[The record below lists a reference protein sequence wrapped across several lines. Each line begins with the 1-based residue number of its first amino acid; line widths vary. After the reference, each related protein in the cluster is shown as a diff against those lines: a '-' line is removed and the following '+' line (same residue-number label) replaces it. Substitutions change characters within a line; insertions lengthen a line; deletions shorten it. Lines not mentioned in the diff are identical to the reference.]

1 VQFLPTTNGRDR
13 AERATGNY
21 LKTAGLNY
29 FGAIELTARENT
41 HPVNVG
47 GVMVGGGNEIVV
59 QSMTDTDT
67 ADIAATVAQVKL
79 LADAGS
85 EIVRITVNN
94 SAAAEAV
101 PEVSKRLADLGCN
114 VPLVG
119 DFHFIGH
126 RLLKDY
132 PDLAGTLAKFR
143 INPGNVGRGVRHD
156 ENFTTFIEI
165 ARDLSK
171 PVRIGVNAG
180 SLDPDVMAS
189 KMDINSR
196 VAEPLSSER
205 VENQA
210 LVESALSSAE
220 AALDIGLTLN
230 QIIISCKVSRLPQMV
245 AVYRELSEKSDFAL
259 HLGLTEAGMG
269 QKGVVATTSA
279 LSVLLEQ
286 GIGDTIRAS
295 LTPEVGGDRSK
306 EVRLC
311 QDVLQ
316 AVGLRRFRP
325 AVTACPGCGRTT
337 STLFR
342 ELAQDIQT
350 HIDERLTDW
359 RTRYAG
365 SESLQV
371 AVMGCVVNGPGESRA
386 ANIGISL
393 PGAGEEP
400 RAPVFV
406 DGERVKFLSGPNI
419 ATDFIDMVET
429 YVETTYNA

>member
-1 VQFLPTTNGRDR
+1 
-13 AERATGNY
+13 
-21 LKTAGLNY
+21 
-29 FGAIELTARENT
+29 
-41 HPVNVG
+41 VNVG
-47 GVMVGGGNEIVV
+47 GALIGGGNPVVV

-67 ADIAATVAQVKL
+67 ADIGKTVAQVAL
-79 LADAGS
+79 LAEAGS

-94 SAAAEAV
+94 SAAAAAV
-101 PEVSKRLADLGCN
+101 PEVRKRLVDSGCN

-126 RLLKDY
+126 RLLRDH
-132 PDLAGTLAKFR
+132 PELAQTLDKFR
-143 INPGNVGRGVRHD
+143 INPGNVGRGARHD
-156 ENFTTFIEI
+156 ENFSTFIDI
-165 ARDLSK
+165 AKGLGK

-180 SLDPDVMAS
+180 SLDPDVMAT
-189 KMDINSR
+189 KMDENSR
-196 VAEPLSSER
+196 LAMPLSSELI
-205 VENQA
+205 ENRA
-210 LVESALSSAE
+210 MVESALSSAE
-220 AALDIGLTLN
+220 AALDLGLTPN
-230 QIIISCKVSRLPQMV
+230 QIIISCKLSRLPQMV

-269 QKGVVATTSA
+269 QKGVVATSSA

-295 LTPEVGGDRSK
+295 LTPEVGGDRAK

-311 QDVLQ
+311 QDILQ
-316 AVGLRRFRP
+316 SVGLRRFRP

-350 HIDERLTDW
+350 HIDDRLPEW
-359 RTRYAG
+359 RTRYGG
-365 SESLQV
+365 SETLQV

-419 ATDFIDMVET
+419 AGDFIDMVER
-429 YVETTYNA
+429 YVETTYKS

>member
-1 VQFLPTTNGRDR
+1 M
-13 AERATGNY
+13 
-21 LKTAGLNY
+21 
-29 FGAIELTARENT
+29 I
-41 HPVNVG
+41 
-47 GVMVGGGNEIVV
+47 GGGNQVVV

-94 SAAAEAV
+94 SAAAAAV

-126 RLLKDY
+126 RLLRDY
-132 PDLAGTLAKFR
+132 PELASTLAKFR

-156 ENFTTFIEI
+156 ENFTQFIEI
-165 ARDLSK
+165 ARELGT

-180 SLDPDVMAS
+180 SLDPDVMAD
-189 KMDINSR
+189 KMDENSR
-196 VAEPLSSER
+196 LAEPLKSEQ
-205 VENQA
+205 VENKA

-220 AALDIGLTLN
+220 AALDIGLTEN

-269 QKGVVATTSA
+269 QKGVVATTAA
-279 LSVLLEQ
+279 LSTLLEQ

-311 QDVLQ
+311 QDILQ
-316 AVGLRRFRP
+316 AIGLRRFRP

-342 ELAQDIQT
+342 ELAQDIQS
-350 HIDERLTDW
+350 HIDAKLPEWKSRH
-359 RTRYAG
+359 AG
-365 SESLQV
+365 SEALQV

-393 PGAGEEP
+393 PGAGEDP

-406 DGERVKFLSGPNI
+406 DGQRVKFLSGPNI
-419 ATDFIDMVET
+419 ATDFIDMVES
-429 YVETTYNA
+429 YVETTYNG

>member
-1 VQFLPTTNGRDR
+1 VAARDS
-13 AERATGNY
+13 TY
-21 LKTAGLNY
+21 
-29 FGAIELTARENT
+29 
-41 HPVNVG
+41 PVNVG
-47 GVMVGGGNEIVV
+47 GVMIGGGNNVVV

-67 ADIAATVAQVKL
+67 ANVKATVAQIKL

-85 EIVRITVNN
+85 EIVRVTVNN

-101 PEVSKRLADLGCN
+101 PEVSKHLADLGCT

-126 RLLKDY
+126 RLLKDS
-132 PDLAGTLAKFR
+132 PDMANTLAKFR
-143 INPGNVGRGVRHD
+143 INPGNVGRGARHD
-156 ENFTTFIEI
+156 ENFTQFVEI
-165 ARDLSK
+165 ARDMGK

-180 SLDPDVMAS
+180 SLDPDVMAQ
-189 KMDINSR
+189 KMDENSR
-196 VAEPLSSER
+196 LAEPLSSEL
-205 VENQA
+205 VENKA

-220 AALDIGLTLN
+220 AALDIGLTPN
-230 QIIISCKVSRLPQMV
+230 QVIISCKVSRLPQMV
-245 AVYRELSEKSDFAL
+245 AVYRELSAKSDFSL

-269 QKGVVATTSA
+269 QKGVVTTTAA
-279 LSVLLEQ
+279 LSTLLEQ

-295 LTPEVGGDRSK
+295 LTPEVGGDRAK

-311 QDVLQ
+311 QDILQ

-325 AVTACPGCGRTT
+325 SVTACPGCGRTT

-350 HIDERLTDW
+350 HIDEKLPEW

-365 SESLQV
+365 AESLQV

-386 ANIGISL
+386 ADIGISL
-393 PGAGEEP
+393 PGAGEDP
-400 RAPVFV
+400 RAPVYI
-406 DGERVKFLSGPNI
+406 DGQRTTFLSGPNI
-419 ATDFIDMVET
+419 ATEFIDMVEN
-429 YVETTYNA
+429 YVETTYNR

>member
-1 VQFLPTTNGRDR
+1 
-13 AERATGNY
+13 
-21 LKTAGLNY
+21 
-29 FGAIELTARENT
+29 
-41 HPVNVG
+41 
-47 GVMVGGGNEIVV
+47 MV
-59 QSMTDTDT
+59 QSMTDTDS
-67 ADIAATVAQVKL
+67 ADVAATVAQVKL

-94 SAAAEAV
+94 AAAAEAV
-101 PEVSKRLADLGCN
+101 PEIRKRLSDLGCN

-132 PDLAGTLAKFR
+132 PALAETLAKFR
-143 INPGNVGRGVRHD
+143 INPGNVGRGPRHD
-156 ENFTTFIEI
+156 ENFTQFIEI
-165 ARDLSK
+165 ARDLGK

-180 SLDPDVMAS
+180 SLDPDVMAQ
-189 KMDINSR
+189 KMDENSR
-196 VAEPLSSER
+196 RPDPLDSEG
-205 VENQA
+205 VENAA

-220 AALDIGLTLN
+220 AALDIGLSPN

-245 AVYRELSEKSDFAL
+245 AVYRELSEKCDFAL

-269 QKGVVATTSA
+269 QKGVVTTTAA
-279 LSVLLEQ
+279 LSTLLEQ

-295 LTPEVGGDRSK
+295 LTPEVGGDRAK

-311 QDVLQ
+311 QDILQ

-325 AVTACPGCGRTT
+325 SVTACPGCGRTT

-342 ELAQDIQT
+342 ELAQDIQQ
-350 HIDERLTDW
+350 HIDERLPEW
-359 RTRYAG
+359 RGRHPG

-393 PGAGEEP
+393 PGSGEEP

-406 DGERVKFLSGPNI
+406 DGERVTFLSGPQI
-419 ATDFIDMVET
+419 ATDFIGMVED
-429 YVETTYNA
+429 YVEKTYGS

>member
-1 VQFLPTTNGRDR
+1 MM
-13 AERATGNY
+13 
-21 LKTAGLNY
+21 
-29 FGAIELTARENT
+29 I
-41 HPVNVG
+41 
-47 GVMVGGGNEIVV
+47 GGGNQVVV

-67 ADIAATVAQVKL
+67 ADIAATVTQVKL

-85 EIVRITVNN
+85 EIVRVTVNN
-94 SAAAEAV
+94 AAAAAAV
-101 PEVSKRLADLGCN
+101 PEVSKRLADLGCD

-126 RLLKDY
+126 RLLRDY
-132 PDLAGTLAKFR
+132 PDMAQTLAKFR

-156 ENFTTFIEI
+156 ENFTTFVEI
-165 ARDLSK
+165 ARELGK

-180 SLDPDVMAS
+180 SLDPDVMAT
-189 KMDINSR
+189 KMDENSR
-196 VAEPLSSER
+196 IAEPLNSQQ

-210 LVESALSSAE
+210 LVESALASAE
-220 AALDIGLTLN
+220 ASLDIGLTPN

-245 AVYRELSEKSDFAL
+245 VVYRELSEKSDLAL

-269 QKGVVATTSA
+269 QKGIVTTTAA
-279 LSVLLEQ
+279 LSTLLEQ

-295 LTPEVGGDRSK
+295 LTPEVGGDRAK

-311 QDVLQ
+311 QDILQ
-316 AVGLRRFRP
+316 AIGLRRFRP
-325 AVTACPGCGRTT
+325 SVTACPGCGRTT

-342 ELAQDIQT
+342 ELAQDIQM
-350 HIDERLTDW
+350 HIDEKLPEW
-359 RTRYAG
+359 RSRYAG

-406 DGERVKFLSGPNI
+406 DGERVKFLQGPRI
-419 ATDFIDMVET
+419 AADFIDMVES
-429 YVETTYNA
+429 YVETTYSG

>member
-1 VQFLPTTNGRDR
+1 V
-13 AERATGNY
+13 TG
-21 LKTAGLNY
+21 LESSGVS
-29 FGAIELTARENT
+29 ELTARDNT

-47 GVMVGGGNEIVV
+47 GVLIGGGNPVLV

-67 ADIAATVAQVKL
+67 ADVEKTVDQVKL

-94 SAAAEAV
+94 AAAAKAV
-101 PEVSKRLADLGCN
+101 PEVSMRLADLGCN

-126 RLLKDY
+126 RLLRDY
-132 PDLAGTLAKFR
+132 PDLASTLAKFR
-143 INPGNVGRGVRHD
+143 INPGNVGRGARHD
-156 ENFTTFIEI
+156 ENFSTFIEI
-165 ARDLSK
+165 AKDLGK

-180 SLDPDVMAS
+180 SLDPDVMAD
-189 KMDINSR
+189 KMDENSR
-196 VAEPLSSER
+196 LAEPLESEL
-205 VENQA
+205 VENSA
-210 LVESALSSAE
+210 LVESALSSAG
-220 AALDIGLTLN
+220 AALDIGLTPN
-230 QIIISCKVSRLPQMV
+230 QIIISCKVSRLLQMV
-245 AVYRELSEKSDFAL
+245 AVYRELSEKSDFTL

-311 QDVLQ
+311 QDILQ
-316 AVGLRRFRP
+316 SVGLRRFRP
-325 AVTACPGCGRTT
+325 AVIACPGCGRTT

-350 HIDERLTDW
+350 HIDDRLPEW
-359 RTRYAG
+359 RKRYAG

-419 ATDFIDMVET
+419 AGDFVDMVER
-429 YVETTYNA
+429 YVETTYSG

>member
-1 VQFLPTTNGRDR
+1 MSS
-13 AERATGNY
+13 
-21 LKTAGLNY
+21 
-29 FGAIELTARENT
+29 GASELTARDNT

-47 GVMVGGGNEIVV
+47 GVLIGGGNPVVV

-67 ADIAATVAQVKL
+67 ADVEKTVAQVKL
-79 LADAGS
+79 LAEAGS

-101 PEVSKRLADLGCN
+101 PEVSKRLTDLGCN

-126 RLLKDY
+126 RLLRDY
-132 PDLAGTLAKFR
+132 PDLASTLAKFR
-143 INPGNVGRGVRHD
+143 INPGNVGRGARHD

-165 ARDLSK
+165 AKELGK

-180 SLDPDVMAS
+180 SLDPDVMAV
-189 KMDINSR
+189 KMDENSR
-196 VAEPLSSER
+196 LAEPLASEF
-205 VENQA
+205 VENRA
-210 LVESALSSAE
+210 MVESALSSAE
-220 AALDIGLTLN
+220 AALDIGLAAN
-230 QIIISCKVSRLPQMV
+230 QIIISCKVSRFPQMV

-295 LTPEVGGDRSK
+295 LTPEVGGDRAE

-311 QDVLQ
+311 QDILQ
-316 AVGLRRFRP
+316 SVGLRRFRP

-350 HIDERLTDW
+350 HIDERLPEW
-359 RTRYAG
+359 RTRYTG

-393 PGAGEEP
+393 PGSGEQP

-419 ATDFIDMVET
+419 AGEFIDMVER
-429 YVETTYNA
+429 YVETTYKN